1 MDSPQLIGMAWPV
14 VISVVT
20 ACIAYLS
27 ATRQSKRQLS
37 VNIRKEAYLAFWQ
50 AEVAFRPVNDTVLG
64 SYVLLDL
71 GALGEAERRELRWST
86 TGRQGCLSSLDQR
99 VQEVYDTDECQSF
112 RAAVMTVELVG
123 TAEVVQI
130 VQRLD
135 RVQQGIETYNTALAE
150 LRVAMRKTLGLGLPV
165 DDNPT
170 MLR

>member
-50 AEVAFRPVNDTVLG
+50 AEVSFRLVNDAVLSG
-64 SYVLLDL
+64 HMTLNL
-71 GALGEAERRELRWST
+71 GALSAAERKNLRWST
-86 TGRQGCLSSLDQR
+86 TGRQGWLSSLDQR
-99 VQEVYDTDECQSF
+99 VQQVYNTDECQSF
-112 RAAVMTVELVG
+112 RAAVTSVELVG
-123 TAEVVQI
+123 DDEVVRI

-135 RVQQGIETYNTALAE
+135 RVQQGWETYNTALTE
-150 LRVAMRKTLGLGLPV
+150 LRIAVRKTLGLAPPGG
-165 DDNPT
+165 DNPT